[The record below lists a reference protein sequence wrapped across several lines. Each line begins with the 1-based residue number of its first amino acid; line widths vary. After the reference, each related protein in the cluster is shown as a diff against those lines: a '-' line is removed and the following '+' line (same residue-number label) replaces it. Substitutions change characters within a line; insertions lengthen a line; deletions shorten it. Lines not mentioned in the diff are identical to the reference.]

1 MNTYKADL
9 HIHTLLS
16 PCGSLEMSPVNI
28 VEAALAAGLD
38 IIGIADH
45 NSTKQ
50 APLVKKLADEK
61 GLFVLCGAEVNTS
74 EEVHCLTFFET
85 AELLADFQSYLDRHL
100 VKVMNKPELFGEQVV
115 VDEDEM
121 IIEEVEPLLI
131 NALDVGLAEVEREVR
146 RLKGLVIPAHIDRMY
161 NGLFGQLGIMPQGFK
176 PDAFELSARAAYND
190 WKDSGKLPENA
201 TFIRSS
207 DAHYPENIGDGYALF
222 KMEKPSFDEI
232 KMALAKQGSRNIS
245 VW

>member
-16 PCGSLEMSPVNI
+16 PCGSLEMSPANI

-146 RLKGLVIPAHIDRMY
+146 RLKGLVIPAHIDRMC

-190 WKDSGKLPENA
+190 WKNSGKLPENA

-222 KMEKPSFDEI
+222 EMEKPSFNEI

>member
-16 PCGSLEMSPVNI
+16 PCGSLEMSPANI
-28 VEAALAAGLD
+28 VRAALAAGLD

-50 APLVKKLADEK
+50 APLVKKLAAEK

-74 EEVHCLTFFET
+74 EEVHCLTFFEST
-85 AELLADFQSYLDRHL
+85 EQLAAFQSYLDKHL
-100 VKVMNKPELFGEQVV
+100 IYVKNKPELFGEQVV

-121 IIEEVEPLLI
+121 IVEDVEPLLI
-131 NALDVGLAEVEREVR
+131 NALDVGLSAVEHEVR

-161 NGLFGQLGIMPQGFK
+161 NGLFGQLGIMPQGFT

-190 WKDSGKLPENA
+190 WKNSGRLPEHA

-207 DAHYPENIGDGYALF
+207 DAHRPENIGDGFTLF
-222 KMEKPSFDEI
+222 TMEKPSFDEI
-232 KMALAKQGSRNIS
+232 KKALARHNGRNVSIL
-245 VW
+245 

>member
-28 VEAALAAGLD
+28 VNAAVNAGLD

-50 APLVKKLADEK
+50 ALLVKKIAAEK
-61 GLFVLCGAEVNTS
+61 GLFVLCGSEVNTA

-85 AELLADFQSYLDRHL
+85 NEQLAAFQVFLDKHL
-100 VKVMNKPELFGEQVV
+100 IKVKNKPELFGEQVV

-121 IIEEVEPLLI
+121 IVEEPEHLLI
-131 NALDVGLAEVEREVR
+131 NALDVGLAGIETEAR
-146 RLKGLVIPAHIDRMY
+146 RLNGIVIPAHIDRLY
-161 NGLFGQLGIMPQGFK
+161 NGLFGQLGLMPNGFT
-176 PDAFELSARAAYND
+176 PDAFELSARADLNI
-190 WKDSGKLPENA
+190 WENSRKLPGDS

-207 DAHYPENIGDGYALF
+207 DAHRPENIGDGFAIF
-222 KMEKPSFDEI
+222 HMKAPSFKEM
-232 KMALAKQGSRNIS
+232 KMALAGKDGRK
-245 VW
+245 VTVL

>member
-28 VEAALAAGLD
+28 VGAALAAGLD

-50 APLVKKLADEK
+50 APLVKKIAAEK
-61 GLFVLCGAEVNTS
+61 GLFVLCGAEVNTI

-85 AELLADFQSYLDRHL
+85 AEQLTAFQVFLDTHL
-100 VKVMNKPELFGEQVV
+100 MKVQNKPELFGEQVV

-131 NALDVGLAEVEREVR
+131 NALDAGLSDIEREVR
-146 RLKGLVIPAHIDRMY
+146 RLNGIVIPAHIDRLH
-161 NGLFGQLGIMPQGFK
+161 NGLFGQLGIMPEGFH
-176 PDAFELSARAAYND
+176 PDAFELSARAELSQ
-190 WKDSGKLPENA
+190 WQTSKKLPA
-201 TFIRSS
+201 GVRFIRSS
-207 DAHYPENIGDGYALF
+207 DAHHPEQIGAGYSVF
-222 KMEKPSFDEI
+222 EMQEPSFNEI
-232 KMALAKQGSRNIS
+232 KMALDGVDGRR
-245 VW
+245 VTVL